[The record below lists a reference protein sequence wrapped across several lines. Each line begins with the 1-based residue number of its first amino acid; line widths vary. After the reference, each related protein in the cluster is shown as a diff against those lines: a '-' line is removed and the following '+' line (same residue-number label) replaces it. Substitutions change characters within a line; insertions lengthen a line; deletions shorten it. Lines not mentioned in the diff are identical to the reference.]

1 MDLKRLTKGS
11 FLFLVLQFPDPRVMQ
26 INLTGFLE
34 KRTPEFMKD
43 LWTMLLSAQEGT
55 GGIPQEI
62 LEKKK
67 RELLQKREE
76 EELISKRIRDA
87 ETEAR
92 KRKEEEEQRK
102 VNFLY
107 YFLTFFFLLLF
118 FFVLPDFCLPLAGHP
133 EGSKC
138 ASKAS
143 CRRGSVG

>member
-1 MDLKRLTKGS
+1 
-11 FLFLVLQFPDPRVMQ
+11 MQ

-102 VNFLY
+102 VSY
-107 YFLTFFFLLLF
+107 FFFLFVFSFFLLSLTSVF
-118 FFVLPDFCLPLAGHP
+118 HS

-138 ASKAS
+138 ASKDS
-143 CRRGSVG
+143 RRRGSVG